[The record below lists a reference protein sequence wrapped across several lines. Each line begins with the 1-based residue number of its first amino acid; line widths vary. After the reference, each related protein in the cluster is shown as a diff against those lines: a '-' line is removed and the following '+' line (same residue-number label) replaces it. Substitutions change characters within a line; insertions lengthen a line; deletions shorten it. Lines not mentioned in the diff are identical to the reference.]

1 MAMWT
6 HYYDLP
12 DRWIEDDRV
21 WKEGLHGGEV
31 KTDPLTGERN
41 VDYDPKLLRREGD
54 CLISISENRLH
65 LCISTEEVIRVPDG
79 VRSIASGAFNND
91 STPNLRHLIVP
102 MSVDGIAREAITGC
116 DGFEEFTYYNDR
128 IYVCDDAF
136 NVRRL
141 KLMHYPPENQTW
153 DLGEMWRRHDAAKQ
167 RQTPNQI
174 PEVSDEDLEDM
185 DLPF

>member
-12 DRWIEDDRV
+12 ERWMEDDRI
-21 WKEGLHGGEV
+21 WRDGLNGGKV
-31 KTDPLTGERN
+31 KTDPVTGERS
-41 VDYDPKLLRREGD
+41 VEYDPKLLRREGD
-54 CLISISENRLH
+54 CFISISENRLH
-65 LCISTEEVIRVPDG
+65 LCISMEEVIRVPDG
-79 VRSIASGAFNND
+79 VRSIASGAFNKD

-102 MSVDGIAREAITGC
+102 MSVDGIAREALIDC

-136 NVRRL
+136 NPRSIKR
-141 KLMHYPPENQTW
+141 MHYPPGNMTW
-153 DLGEMWRRHDAAKQ
+153 NLEEVWKRREAVLM
-167 RQTPNQI
+167 TPE
-174 PEVSDEDLEDM
+174 PPSEVVEDDSFDDV

>member
-12 DRWIEDDRV
+12 DRWIEDERI
-21 WKEGLHGGEV
+21 WKCMDCGRI
-31 KTDPLTGERN
+31 KTDPVTGKRS
-41 VDYDPKLLRREGD
+41 VDYDPRLLRREGD

-65 LCISTEEVIRVPDG
+65 LCISMEEVIRVPDG
-79 VRSIASGAFNND
+79 VRSIASGAFNKD

-102 MSVDGIAREAITGC
+102 MSVDGIAREALIDC

-136 NVRRL
+136 NPRSIKR
-141 KLMHYPPENQTW
+141 MHYPPGNMTW
-153 DLGEMWRRHDAAKQ
+153 NLEEVWKRREAVLM
-167 RQTPNQI
+167 TPE
-174 PEVSDEDLEDM
+174 PPSEVVEEDSFDDV

>member
-12 DRWIEDDRV
+12 DRWIEDDRM
-21 WKEGLHGGEV
+21 WKCMDCGRI
-31 KTDPLTGERN
+31 KTDPVTGERS
-41 VDYDPKLLRREGD
+41 VDYDPKELRREGD
-54 CLISISENRLH
+54 FLISISENRLH

-79 VRSIASGAFNND
+79 VRSIATGAFTKD
-91 STPNLRHLIVP
+91 STPNLRHLILP
-102 MSVDGIAREAITGC
+102 MSVDGVGREAIIDC
-116 DGFEEFTYYNDR
+116 EEFEELTYYNDR

-136 NVRRL
+136 NARRL

-153 DLGEMWRRHDAAKQ
+153 DLSEMWRRHDAAMQ
-167 RQTPNQI
+167 RQTPDPI

>member
-12 DRWIEDDRV
+12 DRWIEDERM
-21 WKEGLHGGEV
+21 WKCMDCGRI
-31 KTDPLTGERN
+31 KTDPVTGERS
-41 VDYDPKLLRREGD
+41 VEYDPKLLRREGD
-54 CLISISENRLH
+54 CFISISENRLH
-65 LCISTEEVIRVPDG
+65 LCISMEEVIRVPDG
-79 VRSIASGAFNND
+79 VRSIASGAFNKD

-102 MSVDGIAREAITGC
+102 MSVDGIAREALIDC

-136 NVRRL
+136 NPRRI
-141 KLMHYPPENQTW
+141 KRMHFPPGNMTW
-153 DLGEMWRRHDAAKQ
+153 NLEEIWRRQ
-167 RQTPNQI
+167 
-174 PEVSDEDLEDM
+174 EVSQRNQQPPVVADEDDDQIDDI